1 MWLHTK
7 TLRGSQVK
15 SQELPERGQRGD
27 ASNEKRQSKHAHRK
41 AATGLLLQHW
51 GTCTRCTETVDRD
64 ISDTASKL
72 QSGREFD
79 NSVYLRKG
87 VMVGTEGSSRC
98 EQLIKGAGD
107 EVIGKEIQDEST
119 QHILPP

>member
-1 MWLHTK
+1 M
-7 TLRGSQVK
+7 RNGRASV
-15 SQELPERGQRGD
+15 PIGRRQRLGYRY
-27 ASNEKRQSKHAHRK
+27 N
-41 AATGLLLQHW
+41 TGTW
-51 GTCTRCTETVDRD
+51 TRCTETADRD

-98 EQLIKGAGD
+98 EQLVKGAGD
-107 EVIGKEIQDEST
+107 EVMGKEVQDEST